1 MAREVDVLAGL
12 RWEEVGDAGPC
23 GCADRCRGRGALGSA
38 GASRAS
44 DGPHPDR
51 ARQFMPFAALRGYYD
66 LVHAKEAV
74 PESRRP
80 LSDDE
85 ARALDDL
92 IANLD
97 RGDVVR
103 CRYYE
108 GGGYR
113 EAEGAVSQIDVTFR
127 DLWIVRR
134 RIPFSAI
141 QSLELLYRPA
151 ELRAAASA
159 TVYDF
164 LEQQEGTVS

>member
-23 GCADRCRGRGALGSA
+23 GAQTAA
-38 GASRAS
+38 GAEAPLDPPVPPGIGR
-44 DGPHPDR
+44 PHPDR

-134 RIPFSAI
+134 RSPFSAN
-141 QSLELLYRPA
+141 QALEVLYPGSLFCNR
-151 ELRAAASA
+151 R
-159 TVYDF
+159 VRD
-164 LEQQEGTVS
+164 GV

>member
-1 MAREVDVLAGL
+1 MCSRGLGGRRSATRARAVRRPLP
-12 RWEEVGDAGPC
+12 GPRRPWIR
-23 GCADRCRGRGALGSA
+23 RCL
-38 GASRAS
+38 RAS
-44 DGPHPDR
+44 DGRIPI
-51 ARQFMPFAALRGYYD
+51 AAASSCPSRRCCGYYD
-66 LVHAKEAV
+66 LVHAKEAI

-141 QSLELLYRPA
+141 QSLELLYPA
-151 ELRAAASA
+151 S
-159 TVYDF
+159 
-164 LEQQEGTVS
+164 

>member
-1 MAREVDVLAGL
+1 MR
-12 RWEEVGDAGPC
+12 
-23 GCADRCRGRGALGSA
+23 CADRCRGRGALGSA
-38 GASRAS
+38 GASGHRTAAS
-44 DGPHPDR
+44 RSRPPVH
-51 ARQFMPFAALRGYYD
+51 ALRG
-66 LVHAKEAV
+66 AV

-141 QSLELLYRPA
+141 QSLELLYPA
-151 ELRAAASA
+151 S
-159 TVYDF
+159 
-164 LEQQEGTVS
+164 

>member
-1 MAREVDVLAGL
+1 MCWRDLG
-12 RWEEVGDAGPC
+12 
-23 GCADRCRGRGALGSA
+23 GRRSA
-38 GASRAS
+38 T
-44 DGPHPDR
+44 
-51 ARQFMPFAALRGYYD
+51 
-66 LVHAKEAV
+66 
-74 PESRRP
+74 
-80 LSDDE
+80 
-85 ARALDDL
+85 RALDDL

-141 QSLELLYRPA
+141 QSLELLYPA
-151 ELRAAASA
+151 S
-159 TVYDF
+159 
-164 LEQQEGTVS
+164 

>member
-1 MAREVDVLAGL
+1 MAREVDVLARELGGRRSATRARAVRRPL
-12 RWEEVGDAGPC
+12 PGPSTP
-23 GCADRCRGRGALGSA
+23 GSA
-38 GASRAS
+38 GASGHRTAAS
-44 DGPHPDR
+44 RSRPPVH
-51 ARQFMPFAALRGYYD
+51 ALRGAAPG
-66 LVHAKEAV
+66 L
-74 PESRRP
+74 PPISSTQRRRFP
-80 LSDDE
+80 NRAGRLSDDE

-141 QSLELLYRPA
+141 QSLELLYPA
-151 ELRAAASA
+151 S
-159 TVYDF
+159 
-164 LEQQEGTVS
+164 

>member
-1 MAREVDVLAGL
+1 MCSRDLGGRRSATRARAVRRPLP
-12 RWEEVGDAGPC
+12 GPRRPWIR
-23 GCADRCRGRGALGSA
+23 RCL
-38 GASRAS
+38 RAS
-44 DGPHPDR
+44 DGRIPDR

-85 ARALDDL
+85 AWALDDL

-141 QSLELLYRPA
+141 QSLELLYPA
-151 ELRAAASA
+151 S
-159 TVYDF
+159 
-164 LEQQEGTVS
+164 

>member
-23 GCADRCRGRGALGSA
+23 GAQTAA
-38 GASRAS
+38 GAEAPLDPPVPPGIGR
-44 DGPHPDR
+44 PHPDR
-51 ARQFMPFAALRGYYD
+51 GYSD
-66 LVHAKEAV
+66 LVHATEAV

-141 QSLELLYRPA
+141 QSLELLYPA
-151 ELRAAASA
+151 S
-159 TVYDF
+159 
-164 LEQQEGTVS
+164 